1 MTALLLLLVA
11 TTPREDFDQA
21 VAAYRNGL
29 YGPALY
35 AMEQLLLE
43 PEFDA
48 SDSALLIAGQSA
60 FELARYDKTLRYLER
75 HLADASDPAPQALE
89 KAVISALEL
98 AQADKAYSL
107 FADYPR
113 FDVSQD
119 TKLRLAEE
127 LEERKEYEK
136 ARDIYMSIDDPDI
149 RLIGAKMLLAAGR
162 YDLLRTY
169 LADLEE
175 TYPEVA
181 ATIAALQIEATL
193 SRGDSLSSLEA
204 GLAMGKPAQV
214 SATEAY
220 ALGELF
226 EAFSLF
232 EDACEFYSSA
242 VDQRRYDALLPLAR
256 SYAAIGD
263 NRNAVKAYDEAQKR
277 LAFSSYD
284 RSIEA
289 RVRLLAGLAG
299 EDFDSRALAQARFRT
314 YDEYVRA
321 LELLAEKDQS
331 SLYERL
337 LISSP
342 FVRSEE
348 ILRRA
353 RLLRSQERYTEAA
366 EVYRD
371 YLERAPFASER
382 AEAARELELLQYFQ
396 IKDAEAA
403 LQKLIA
409 ATSSS
414 EKGKVLFEDAKDYEK
429 AIAFLDTVSTP
440 QAFYYSALSYE
451 RLYLR
456 DGKVKYLDKARE
468 RYENLYWQFPE
479 DKLVED
485 ALYRL
490 FVTEIRDPLKKV
502 DRALDYLDHYPE
514 GRYADEI
521 SFLLGYVQLSRGDTT
536 AAQSG
541 WETLYLTRSQSP
553 YNYSVLYELARL
565 SLAFADTTDAAA
577 KFSLI
582 VSVAPHDTLYFLACR
597 DLAALEE
604 ARGRNLEALR
614 FYRKLAEELSTLPSD
629 LWQRALDLIFA
640 LNQYNELDN
649 FQAALADA
657 VYSQEIEFFKQVA
670 KVEREVAKQEDLK
683 LLLHERPA
691 TRSDSYFYWAGI
703 GAGLVDHPRLGR
715 HLLERL
721 IREGTDEDLIAK
733 AEFLVAQYKIAGG
746 EDSSAVTSLR
756 KLHAADPEDTLIL
769 VKLVTALYRS
779 GEIRE
784 ADSLWLRLDLMSTS
798 DQSPLLLEKVAYLL
812 NAGRMEEADTVLAS
826 LANVRSLW
834 QNENFVYFSGLA
846 AARQGRSQDAMEI
859 FEGFV
864 SSFPASELL
873 PAIYFK
879 LGSLFYI
886 EQEFDSA
893 ASYYRRTLTAPDLRP
908 LALENLGKIAR
919 SQKEWGKAL
928 EYFELLAEESTSSG
942 ERGKWYMELGVTAY
956 YAQKFSQSITYFERA
971 LPLVTEERPYLLYC
985 AARSYGAFADPDR
998 LERAVA
1004 LFLQCHEE
1012 FPQNQW
1018 GLESWLMAGEGYVQL
1033 ERYDDARVIFKAIL
1047 AQRGEEDPFGM
1058 RAKASLEKLQ

>member
-1 MTALLLLLVA
+1 MTSILLLLIA
-11 TTPREDFDQA
+11 TTLREDFDQA

-48 SDSALLIAGQSA
+48 VDSALLIAGQSA
-60 FELARYDKTLRYLER
+60 FELARYDKALRYLDR
-75 HLADASDPAPQALE
+75 HLTDASDPAPQALE
-89 KAVISALEL
+89 KAAVSALEL
-98 AQADKAYSL
+98 NQAGKAYSL

-113 FDVSQD
+113 FEVSQD
-119 TKLRLAEE
+119 TKLRLADE
-127 LEERKEYEK
+127 LEEREEYEK

-169 LADLEE
+169 LANLEQ

-204 GLAMGKPAQV
+204 GLAMGKPSQI

-220 ALGELF
+220 LLGELF
-226 EAFSLF
+226 EAFSLY

-242 VDQRRYDALLPLAR
+242 VNQRRYDALLPLAR
-256 SYAAIGD
+256 SYAALGD
-263 NRNAVKAYDEAQKR
+263 NRSAVKTYEETQKR

-289 RVRLLAGLAG
+289 RVRLLAG
-299 EDFDSRALAQARFRT
+299 EDFDSKVLGDARFRT

-321 LELLAEKDQS
+321 LEILAEKEQYP
-331 SLYERL
+331 LYERL

-353 RLLRSQERYTEAA
+353 RLLSSQKRYTEALEA
-366 EVYRD
+366 YED
-371 YLERAPFASER
+371 YLAHAPFATER
-382 AEAARELELLQYFQ
+382 AEAARELDFLRCFQ

-414 EKGKVLFEDAKDYEK
+414 EKGKILFEDAKDYER
-429 AIAFLDTVSTP
+429 AIGFLDTVSTP

-479 DKLVED
+479 DRLVED

-521 SFLLGYVQLSRGDTT
+521 SFLLGYVQLARADTT
-536 AAQSG
+536 AAQSD
-541 WETLYLTRSQSP
+541 WETLYLTRPESP
-553 YNYSVLYELARL
+553 YNYPVLYELARL
-565 SLAFADTTDAAA
+565 SLAFGDTTDAAA

-582 VSVAPHDTLYFLACR
+582 ISVAAHDTLYFLACR

-604 ARGRNLEALR
+604 VRGRKLEALR
-614 FYRKLAEELSTLPSD
+614 LYRRMAEELSALPSE
-629 LWQRALDLIFA
+629 LWQRAIDLIFA
-640 LNQYNELDN
+640 LNQYNEFDN

-657 VYSQEIEFFKQVA
+657 AYSQEIEFFKQVA

-683 LLLHERPA
+683 TLLHERPA
-691 TRSDSYFYWAGI
+691 TRKDSYFYWAGI
-703 GAGLVDHPRLGR
+703 GAGLVDHPGLGR

-721 IREGTDEDLIAK
+721 TKEGTDEDLIAK
-733 AEFLVAQYKIAGG
+733 AEFLVAQYKIAWG
-746 EDSSAVTSLR
+746 EDSSAVVSLW

-769 VKLVTALYRS
+769 AKLVTALYRS
-779 GEIRE
+779 GEIRK

-812 NAGRMEEADTVLAS
+812 NAGRVEEADTVLVS
-826 LANVRSLW
+826 LANVRALW
-834 QNENFVYFSGLA
+834 QNENFVYYSGLA
-846 AARQGRSQDAMEI
+846 AARQGRQENAMEI
-859 FEGFV
+859 LKGFV
-864 SSFPASELL
+864 SHFPTSKLL
-873 PAIYFK
+873 SAVYFK
-879 LGSLFYI
+879 LGSLFYMQ
-886 EQEFDSA
+886 QEPDSA
-893 ASYYRRTLTAPDLRP
+893 ASYYRRTLNDPALRRD
-908 LALENLGKIAR
+908 ALENLAKIAR
-919 SQKEWGKAL
+919 SQKKWDRAL
-928 EYFELLAEESTSSG
+928 EYSELLAEEATSSE
-942 ERGKWYMELGVTAY
+942 ERGSVYLELGVTAY
-956 YAQKFSQSITYFERA
+956 YALKFSQSITYFERA

-985 AARSYGAFADPDR
+985 AARSYAAFADPER

-1058 RAKASLEKLQ
+1058 RAKTSLEKLP

>member
-1 MTALLLLLVA
+1 MTALLLLLIA
-11 TTPREDFDQA
+11 ITPREDFDQA
-21 VAAYRNGL
+21 VAAYRSGL
-29 YGPALY
+29 YGPTLY

-48 SDSALLIAGQSA
+48 VDSAFLLAGQSA
-60 FELARYDKTLRYLER
+60 FALARYDKAIRYLER
-75 HLADASDPAPQALE
+75 HLRDAADPAPQALE

-98 AQADKAYSL
+98 NQASKAYSL

-113 FDVSQD
+113 FEISRD
-119 TKLRLAEE
+119 TKLRLASE

-136 ARDIYMSIDDPDI
+136 ARDIYVSIDDPDI
-149 RLIGAKMLLAAGR
+149 RLVGAKMLLAAER

-204 GLAMGKPAQV
+204 GLAMGKP
-214 SATEAY
+214 SEIPATEAY
-220 ALGELF
+220 ILGKLF
-226 EAFSLF
+226 QSFCLY
-232 EDACEFYSSA
+232 EDAVELYSSA
-242 VDQRRYDALLPLAR
+242 LDQRRDDALLPLAE
-256 SYAAIGD
+256 SYAALGD
-263 NRNAVKAYDEAQKR
+263 NRRATKTYEEARKR
-277 LAFSSYD
+277 LSFSSYD
-284 RSIEA
+284 QSIEA
-289 RVRLLAGLAG
+289 RVRLLAG
-299 EDFDSRALAQARFRT
+299 EDFDSKVLGEARFRT

-321 LELLAEKDQS
+321 LEILAEHEQY

-348 ILRRA
+348 VLRRA
-353 RLLRSQERYTEAA
+353 RLLRSQKRYTEAA
-366 EVYRD
+366 QAYKD
-371 YLERAPFASER
+371 YLERAPFAAER
-382 AEAARELELLQYFQ
+382 TEAARELELLRYFE
-396 IKDAEAA
+396 IKDAETA

-414 EKGKVLFEDAKDYEK
+414 EKGKVLFEDAKDYER

-468 RYENLYWQFPE
+468 RYENLYWQFSE
-479 DKLVED
+479 DRLVEG

-490 FVTEIRDPLKKV
+490 FVTEVRDPLKKV

-521 SFLLGYVQLSRGDTT
+521 TFLLGYVQLARGDTT

-541 WETLYLTRSQSP
+541 WETLYLTRPQSP
-553 YNYSVLYELARL
+553 YNYPVLYELARL
-565 SLAFADTTDAAA
+565 SLASADTTDAAA
-577 KFSLI
+577 KLSLI
-582 VSVAPHDTLYFLACR
+582 LLVAPHDTLYFLACR
-597 DLAALEE
+597 ELAASQE

-614 FYRKLAEELSTLPSD
+614 LYRKMAEELSTLPPD
-629 LWQRALDLIFA
+629 LWQRSLDLIFA
-640 LNQYNELDN
+640 LRQYNEFDN
-649 FQAALADA
+649 FQTALADA
-657 VYSQEIEFFKQVA
+657 EYSQEIEFFREAA
-670 KVEREVAKQEDLK
+670 KVELEMAKPEDIK
-683 LLLHERPA
+683 RLLHARPSG
-691 TRSDSYFYWAGI
+691 RKDEYFYWAGV
-703 GAGLVDHPRLGR
+703 GAGLIDHPRLGR

-721 IREGTDEDLIAK
+721 TREGTDEDLIAK

-746 EDSSAVTSLR
+746 EDSSAVASLQR
-756 KLHAADPEDTLIL
+756 LHTANPEDTLIL
-769 VKLVTALYRS
+769 AKLVTALYRA
-779 GEIRE
+779 GELEE
-784 ADSLWLRLDLMSTS
+784 ADSLWLRFDLMSTS

-812 NAGRMEEADTVLAS
+812 NAGRMEEADSVLAS

-834 QNENFVYFSGLA
+834 QNENFVYLSGLA
-846 AARQGRSQDAMEI
+846 AARQGRQEDAMGI
-859 FEGFV
+859 LRGFI
-864 SSFPASELL
+864 SGFPASELL
-873 PAIYFK
+873 PAVYFK
-879 LGSLFYI
+879 LGSLFYMQ
-886 EQEFDSA
+886 QEFDSA
-893 ASYYRRTLTAPDLRP
+893 ASYYTRGLNAPDLRA

-919 SQKEWGKAL
+919 SQKEWDKAF
-928 EYFELLAEESTSSG
+928 EYFELLAEEATSSG

-956 YAQKFSQSITYFERA
+956 YALKFSQSITYFERA
-971 LPLVTEERPYLLYC
+971 LPLVTEDRPYLLYC
-985 AARSYGAFADPDR
+985 TARSYAAFADSEH

-1012 FPQNQW
+1012 FPQNRW
-1018 GLESWLMAGEGYVQL
+1018 GLECWLQAGEGYVQL
-1033 ERYDDARVIFKAIL
+1033 DRPEDARVIFSAIL
-1047 AQRGEEDPFGM
+1047 AERGENDPEGFGI
-1058 RAKASLEKLQ
+1058 RANEALEKLQ